1 MFPSDQ
7 ISKFTNIVSLVF
19 NTVKNHKLFKNLHN
33 PKSKRNAGLETTFHR
48 KRSLTAMRCFP
59 MVWNA
64 RIFNISFICELH
76 CFFRVRRDVILLL
89 FVVGQ
94 LLLNHE
100 LSHWSLLIINLST
113 YYLRH
118 SNLTWWFISCISSV
132 SFQNWWFMVNRSYFL
147 VLLKWQWYY
156 TLHNMC
162 LY

>member
-19 NTVKNHKLFKNLHN
+19 NTVKNHKLFNNLHN

-76 CFFRVRRDVILLL
+76 CFLGRGGMWFCDFVIVCSWSTFTQSWAITLKPFDHYLKYLL
-89 FVVGQ
+89 FKTFKLDLMIHFMYFKRVVSKLMINGKSIVFPCFIKVAMI
-94 LLLNHE
+94 LY
-100 LSHWSLLIINLST
+100 LI
-113 YYLRH
+113 
-118 SNLTWWFISCISSV
+118 
-132 SFQNWWFMVNRSYFL
+132 
-147 VLLKWQWYY
+147 
-156 TLHNMC
+156 
-162 LY
+162 

>member
-1 MFPSDQ
+1 M
-7 ISKFTNIVSLVF
+7 
-19 NTVKNHKLFKNLHN
+19 
-33 PKSKRNAGLETTFHR
+33 
-48 KRSLTAMRCFP
+48 
-59 MVWNA
+59 
-64 RIFNISFICELH
+64 
-76 CFFRVRRDVILLL
+76 ILLL
-89 FVVGQ
+89 FVVDH

-162 LY
+162 LILWLVLFLENMISIRTPLGIPVCATWGIWNNIYFCEITPYHTVQWEAFSTPFSVAMKGVFYVKKSCHFK